1 MGQGSRG
8 TVEGGVNMFVRG
20 IRGATTVEH
29 NDEQEILSATF
40 ELLNAIIDANQFKP
54 EDIGALFITVTHDIT
69 ATFPA
74 KAIRQMVGWELVPLM
89 CSLEI
94 PVENSLPKC
103 IRLMVMINT
112 EKDQADMHH
121 VYLKAAQ
128 SLRPDIVKLT
138 NP

>member
-1 MGQGSRG
+1 
-8 TVEGGVNMFVRG
+8 MFVRG

-29 NDEQEILSATF
+29 NEEQEILNATT
-40 ELLNAIIDANQFKP
+40 ELLTAIVDANDFRP
-54 EDIGALFITVTHDIT
+54 DEICSVFVTVTQDIT

-74 KAIRQMVGWELVPLM
+74 RAIRQMGGWELVPLM

-94 PVENSLPKC
+94 PVVSSLPRC
-103 IRLMVMINT
+103 IRLMVQVNT
-112 EKDQADMHH
+112 TKGQAEMNH

-128 SLRPDIVKLT
+128 ALRPDIVKLT